1 MNARLLSFSA
11 CLAALVFGGCATQET
26 ELTQKQRDKLDRE
39 QARMEQKQRQA
50 QDKAMRDSTQG
61 NRSKST
67 R

>member
-1 MNARLLSFSA
+1 MKPRLLSLSA
-11 CLAALVFGGCATQET
+11 CLVALLVGGCATQET
-26 ELTQKQRDKLDRE
+26 ELTQKQKDKLDRE